1 LQELINSFDNTQ
13 SSEELVC
20 FRLFLRT
27 LQLVNKMSQKG
38 TIENEED
45 KLFQIGCIFFIID

>member
-1 LQELINSFDNTQ
+1 MQELINSFDNTQ